1 MLMEGFEKIWH
12 VPGPLA
18 RLCTCP
24 GKKWENPNLL
34 PLAHLEALCKPLSK
48 GLKYRIKTFRHFCS
62 IIGGLSGKESA
73 CQWRRHRFIPWVGK
87 IPWRRKWQPTPSWE
101 VPWQRSLAGYS
112 PWGHNKLDMTKKQ
125 QAQSL
130 PEHEANPAETVV
142 TTQDCEDGLY
152 RFAAEKSI
160 SRHSN
165 NKMNPRR
172 WVESRFH

>member
-1 MLMEGFEKIWH
+1 MVKNLPVNEGDTGLF
-12 VPGPLA
+12 PGLGRSPGEGNGNPLH
-18 RLCTCP
+18 P
-24 GKKWENPNLL
+24 GKS
-34 PLAHLEALCKPLSK
+34 H
-48 GLKYRIKTFRHFCS
+48 G
-62 IIGGLSGKESA
+62 
-73 CQWRRHRFIPWVGK
+73 
-87 IPWRRKWQPTPSWE
+87 
-101 VPWQRSLAGYS
+101 QRSLAGYS